1 MMKKKNSLLII
12 TVIFS
17 GLFISCLD
25 NFTERAYYSA
35 NVKAFSFAA
44 QDTCPNIQDYVF
56 NIDQLTDTGQI
67 YNLDSL
73 PYGRKTDHLLPS
85 LTLETTDG
93 NIYMNDS
100 IWGDKAAHDTIS
112 FKYPV
117 LLKNTSSDGLYTRYY
132 RIHVNVHQVD
142 PDSMILHK
150 QSNVF
155 PTDAPMNKMLL
166 SNENDKESFRNYFAL
181 SAGGMSAHSS
191 NDGGLSWTSQTI
203 TGITENVNLSSLCK
217 YNSMYYIVS
226 KAGQLYRSQDGLSW
240 DIVKDASNNVI
251 KTNLITLFGQIKR
264 KYITEKDSIY
274 LIGLADSSGIIYP
287 VRSVDGINW
296 TYGSSAVSS
305 EFPIS
310 EGASIK
316 GTTVTGV
323 EFYTVATGLK
333 ADGRF
338 CTSVWSTE
346 NGLDWYSIH
355 DYNDITKP
363 PVQRKGASLFYYN
376 DTLVCFGGIDSLG
389 LYYKDFHVSAD
400 WGLGWAVAPA
410 SWNFSN
416 SIMHTGLAYSSVY
429 VEQKAG
435 PLYNNKNNKDREF
448 IWIFGGSSSMGNVS
462 PDIWKAYLNKMVFA
476 RW

>member
-1 MMKKKNSLLII
+1 
-12 TVIFS
+12 
-17 GLFISCLD
+17 
-25 NFTERAYYSA
+25 
-35 NVKAFSFAA
+35 
-44 QDTCPNIQDYVF
+44 
-56 NIDQLTDTGQI
+56 
-67 YNLDSL
+67 
-73 PYGRKTDHLLPS
+73 
-85 LTLETTDG
+85 
-93 NIYMNDS
+93 
-100 IWGDKAAHDTIS
+100 
-112 FKYPV
+112 
-117 LLKNTSSDGLYTRYY
+117 
-132 RIHVNVHQVD
+132 
-142 PDSMILHK
+142 
-150 QSNVF
+150 
-155 PTDAPMNKMLL
+155 MLL

>member
-1 MMKKKNSLLII
+1 MMKKKYSLLII

-17 GLFISCLD
+17 GLFVSCFD

-35 NVKAFSFAA
+35 NVKTFYFAK
-44 QDTCPNIQDYVF
+44 QDTCPDIENYVF

-73 PYGRKTDHLLPS
+73 PYGRKVDHLLPS
-85 LTLETTDG
+85 LSLETSND
-93 NIYMNDS
+93 NVYMNDS

-112 FKYPV
+112 FNFPV
-117 LLKNTSSDGLYTRYY
+117 LLKNTSSDDLYTRYY

-142 PDSMILHK
+142 PDSMNLYK
-150 QSNVF
+150 QSNIF
-155 PTDAPMNKMLL
+155 PTDASMNRMLL
-166 SNENDKESFRNYFAL
+166 PDENEKESFRNYFAL

-191 NDGGLSWTSQTI
+191 KNGGLTWTSQTI
-203 TGITENVNLSSLCK
+203 TGINDNVNLYSLCK
-217 YNSMYYIVS
+217 YNSIYYVVS

-240 DIVKDASNNVI
+240 DKVKDASNNVV
-251 KTNLITLFGQIKR
+251 KTKLITLFGQIKR

-274 LIGLADSSGIIYP
+274 LIGLADSLGAIYP
-287 VRSVDGINW
+287 VRSVDGVNW

-346 NGLDWYSIH
+346 NGLDWVSIH
-355 DYNDITKP
+355 DWDNNAKP
-363 PVQRKGASLFYYN
+363 PVQRKGASLFFYN
-376 DTLVCFGGIDSLG
+376 DTLVCFGGVDSTG
-389 LYYKDFHVSAD
+389 VYCKDFHVSAD
-400 WGLGWAVAPA
+400 CGLGWAEAPY
-410 SWNFSN
+410 SWSFHN
-416 SIMHTGLAYSSVY
+416 SVMHTGLAYSSVY
-429 VEQKAG
+429 VEHKPG
-435 PLYNNKNNKDREF
+435 PVYNNKDNKDSEF
-448 IWIFGGSSSMGNVS
+448 IWIFGGSSSNGDVS
-462 PDIWKAYLNKMVFA
+462 SDIWRAYLNKMIFA